1 MSQPQQTIITL
12 LNQQQAQL
20 DALLLLL
27 SNELTALTQRD
38 AEQLD
43 QLVQQKDSLLQDIAK
58 LDQTLAQQPELPHL
72 KTQDWFLEQVT
83 KLETTLAACKQQ
95 TQVNQQV
102 ADHSQLT
109 LQRLKNELLGS
120 RGKSGLTYTS
130 KGQPA
135 VENKGPG
142 IKA

>member
-1 MSQPQQTIITL
+1 MSQQPDTIITL

-20 DALLLLL
+20 DALLLRL

-38 AEQLD
+38 PAQLD
-43 QLVQQKDSLLQDIAK
+43 LLVEQKSDLLQKIAA
-58 LDQTLAQQPELPHL
+58 LDQTLAQLPELARFRN
-72 KTQDWFLEQVT
+72 QDWFIEQVT
-83 KLETTLAACKQQ
+83 KMDATLAACKQQ

-102 ADHSQLT
+102 VEQSQLT
-109 LQRLKNELLGS
+109 LQRLKNELLGAQ
-120 RGKSGLTYTS
+120 GKSGLTYTS

-135 VENKGPG
+135 IENKGPG